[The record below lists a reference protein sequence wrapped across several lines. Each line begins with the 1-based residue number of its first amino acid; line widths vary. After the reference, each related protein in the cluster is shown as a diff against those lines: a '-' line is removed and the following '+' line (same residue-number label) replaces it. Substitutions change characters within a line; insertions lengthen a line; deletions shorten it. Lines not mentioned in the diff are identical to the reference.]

1 MQFTR
6 EGNRVAIKNKTYRN
20 STTKSGKGSMNSN
33 WSSRAREGMARA
45 VLRVAGGTISCGW
58 ALHRLARF
66 ICPWIGEDEIRSD
79 SDPVD
84 VAMYGLDRPLTPEEG
99 CRLNG

>member
-1 MQFTR
+1 
-6 EGNRVAIKNKTYRN
+6 
-20 STTKSGKGSMNSN
+20 MNSN

-45 VLRVAGGTISCGW
+45 VLRVAGGIISCGWAVHRVAW